1 MCVHVKKKPLFIEK
15 GKKVVKSGVK
25 NPAIFA
31 LMLINVK
38 TPGNS
43 DVNVT
48 YGLRTDG
55 LSAFLLL

>member
-15 GKKVVKSGVK
+15 GKKVVKSDVK

-31 LMLINVK
+31 LMLINVRI
-38 TPGNS
+38 PGNS

-55 LSAFLLL
+55 LSSFLLS